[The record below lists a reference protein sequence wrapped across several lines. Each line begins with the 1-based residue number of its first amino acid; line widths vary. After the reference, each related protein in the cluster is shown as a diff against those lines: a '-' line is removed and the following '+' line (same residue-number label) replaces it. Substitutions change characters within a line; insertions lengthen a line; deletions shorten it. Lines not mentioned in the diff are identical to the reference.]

1 MGALIMGA
9 LIGMGAL
16 NRIGALINKNT
27 FEGGAHWKE
36 GAKTNHYCNAGS
48 RRSLV
53 NCLLDAKI
61 FNTWDLSTSKEE
73 LSNARGRGAGIMAI
87 GSVKSRKGRSLRK
100 VKGEVVEKKI
110 KLL

>member
-27 FEGGAHWKE
+27 FEGGAHGKE

-48 RRSLV
+48 RSLV

-100 VKGEVVEKKI
+100 VKGEVVEKKV